1 MGGDG
6 GSPAG
11 TLPGLVRTGATFAD
25 AAAEWLRYIEHDS
38 QSKAVDRRRLVHCAQ
53 LVEGW
58 PDCCSSPQL
67 RQRPGPRPALDGQSP
82 AAD

>member
-53 LVEGW
+53 LVEG
-58 PDCCSSPQL
+58 L
-67 RQRPGPRPALDGQSP
+67 ARLLLV
-82 AAD
+82 AAVATETRAATGA